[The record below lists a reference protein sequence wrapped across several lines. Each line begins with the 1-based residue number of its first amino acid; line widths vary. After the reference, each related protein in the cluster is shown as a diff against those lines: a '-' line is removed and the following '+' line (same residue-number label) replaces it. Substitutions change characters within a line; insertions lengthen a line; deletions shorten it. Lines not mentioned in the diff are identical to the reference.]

1 MRKSLATLS
10 LLLATASGVTAF
22 PAAQK
27 PSEAH
32 YEMTTYYLVLL
43 YRGPNSTAEVT
54 PETQRIQEAHMAN
67 IGRMA
72 DEGKLIMAGPMA
84 EDGKLRG
91 IFVFRVGSLQE
102 AQALAAED
110 PAVKAGRL
118 VPEVHPW
125 YTAKNIRVYPTA
137 EAAGAA
143 SPPQGPS
150 SGQAEQ
156 EVRELELRRFKAL
169 TDQDTAALDQ
179 ILSDDLTYTHSSAHV
194 NTKATYIASIRSGE
208 LKYVSIVPDELKVRV
223 YGSAAVITGRAEFK
237 SESHG
242 QAATMQLRFTD
253 TYVRQNGR
261 WQMVAWESTRSPS
274 PNP

>member
-1 MRKSLATLS
+1 MKKLLVTFSA
-10 LLLATASGVTAF
+10 LLAMVPGT
-22 PAAQK
+22 PALSAAEK

-32 YEMTTYYLVLL
+32 YEMATYYLVLL
-43 YRGPNSTAEVT
+43 YRGPNSTGEQT

-84 EDGKLRG
+84 EDEKLRG

-118 VPEVHPW
+118 VAEIHPW
-125 YTAKNIRVYPTA
+125 YAAKNIRVYPTA

-143 SPPQGPS
+143 SAPQGQS

-194 NTKATYIASIRSGE
+194 DTKATYIASIRSGE

-237 SESHG
+237 SKSHG

-261 WQMVAWESTRSPS
+261 WQMVAWESTRI

>member
-1 MRKSLATLS
+1 MKKVLATVS
-10 LLLATASGVTAF
+10 FLLTLTFSDAPLAG
-22 PAAQK
+22 AQK

-43 YRGPNSTAEVT
+43 YRGPNSTGENT
-54 PETQRIQEAHMAN
+54 PEAQRIQEAHMAN

-91 IFVFRVGSLQE
+91 IFVFRVGSLEE

-143 SPPQGPS
+143 SPPQGQS
-150 SGQAEQ
+150 SAQAEQ

-179 ILSDDLTYTHSSAHV
+179 ILSDGLTYTHSSAHV
-194 NTKATYIASIRSGE
+194 DTKATYIALIRSGE

-223 YGSAAVITGRAEFK
+223 YGNAAVITGRAEFK

-261 WQMVAWESTRSPS
+261 WQMVAWESTRILS

>member
-1 MRKSLATLS
+1 MKKLLVTLS
-10 LLLATASGVTAF
+10 LLLATAPGAA
-22 PAAQK
+22 PPAAAQK
-27 PSEAH
+27 PSQAH
-32 YEMTTYYLVLL
+32 YEMATYYLVLL
-43 YRGPNSTAEVT
+43 YRGPKSTGEQT

-67 IGRMA
+67 IGRMS

-84 EDGKLRG
+84 DEGKLRG
-91 IFVFRVGSLQE
+91 IFVFRVGSLEE
-102 AQALAAED
+102 AQALAAAD
-110 PAVKAGRL
+110 PAVMAGRL
-118 VPEVHPW
+118 VAEVHPW
-125 YTAKNIRVYPTA
+125 FAAKNIRVYPTA

-143 SPPQGPS
+143 SPPQGQS
-150 SGQAEQ
+150 SAQAEQ

-179 ILSDDLTYTHSSAHV
+179 VLSDDLTYTHSSAHV
-194 NTKATYIASIRSGE
+194 DTKATYIASIRSGE

-223 YGSAAVITGRAEFK
+223 YGNAAVITGRAEFK

-242 QAATMQLRFTD
+242 QAATMELRFTD
-253 TYVRQNGR
+253 TYVRQNGG